1 MNRALKASIQYRLR
15 DYKQVMLIL
24 YLCIYLLFLFSICL
38 RSFNI
43 RSNVTFSSME
53 SVTAI
58 TIFVVG
64 LNSFKEYFKFFSI
77 NGLSRKTMFFSSV
90 FSLAILSAAFSVI
103 DTINDVIFS
112 KLATTYYPTFA
123 LLYGERYHLEG
134 AKSVNLTPQI
144 LLEHFLWFA
153 FLYFFLSLVGLFITT
168 AYYRMNKPLKIV
180 VSIAVPLFLL
190 NGGNFP
196 NDAISESISRCF
208 NSAIRAMLGFS
219 NGSNP
224 YIAMLSMFLFAAVF
238 AAFSYLLARRA
249 DVKK

>member
-15 DYKQVMLIL
+15 DYRQALLIM
-24 YLCIYLLFLFSICL
+24 YLCVYLLFLFSICL
-38 RSFNI
+38 RNFNV

-58 TIFVVG
+58 TIFVLG
-64 LNSFKEYFKFFSI
+64 LNSFKEYFKFFSA
-77 NGLSRKTMFFSSV
+77 NGVSRRTMFFSAVS
-90 FSLAILSAAFSVI
+90 SLAILSAVFSLI
-103 DTINDVIFS
+103 DTINEVIFS
-112 KLATTYYPTFA
+112 KLISTFYPFFA

-134 AKSVNLTPQI
+134 ARSVNLTPQI

-153 FLYFFLSLVGLFITT
+153 FLYFVLSLVGLFITT
-168 AYYRMNKPLKIV
+168 AYYRMNKPLKII

-190 NGGNFP
+190 NGGNFM
-196 NDAISESISRCF
+196 NDAISESISRSF
-208 NSAIRAMLGFS
+208 DSVVRAMLGFS

-224 YIAMLSMFLFAAVF
+224 YIAMLSMFLLAAVF
-238 AAFSYLLARRA
+238 AAFAYLLARRA